1 MNTHEAVVWVCSL
14 FCCSRDDYQLLHR
27 GLLDIFMYNDQ
38 FAVGILSVLQVKR
51 QKKARKKRYDHSIT
65 PLFLM
70 HALLIRIS
78 NKKYIRT
85 FS

>member
-27 GLLDIFMYNDQ
+27 GLLDIFMYYDQ

-51 QKKARKKRYDHSIT
+51 QKKARKKRYDRSIT

-70 HALLIRIS
+70 HAQLIRIS
-78 NKKYIRT
+78 NKKYIHT
-85 FS
+85 SS